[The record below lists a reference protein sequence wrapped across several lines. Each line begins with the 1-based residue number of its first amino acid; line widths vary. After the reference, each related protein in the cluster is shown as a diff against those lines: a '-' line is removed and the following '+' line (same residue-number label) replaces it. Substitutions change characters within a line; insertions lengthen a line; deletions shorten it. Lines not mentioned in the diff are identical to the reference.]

1 MRTLKLILSGWQSV
15 GLVVFFML
23 FFNMEVS
30 GKGKI
35 TKNAPVF
42 AQMTDDIVR
51 MPVHQHTCKE
61 KQTARNK
68 PCGSE
73 PAGMIHSLG

>member
-15 GLVVFFML
+15 GLVVFIML

-35 TKNAPVF
+35 TKMLLSLRNLF
-42 AQMTDDIVR
+42 IRGR
-51 MPVHQHTCKE
+51 MLFIKT
-61 KQTARNK
+61 
-68 PCGSE
+68 
-73 PAGMIHSLG
+73 IL

>member
-15 GLVVFFML
+15 GLVVFIML

-35 TKNAPVF
+35 TALIYDSTPSLVPF
-42 AQMTDDIVR
+42 
-51 MPVHQHTCKE
+51 
-61 KQTARNK
+61 RNT
-68 PCGSE
+68 PQ
-73 PAGMIHSLG
+73 

>member
-15 GLVVFFML
+15 ALVVSFML

-35 TKNAPVF
+35 TKKCSCLYA
-42 AQMTDDIVR
+42 IYLSGR
-51 MPVHQHTCKE
+51 GCYLS
-61 KQTARNK
+61 KQSFK
-68 PCGSE
+68 
-73 PAGMIHSLG
+73 AG